1 MDAKKIATEILRL
14 IGGPSNI
21 NNVTHCYTRLR
32 FKLKDESVVNKHELE
47 KLKDVVSIVQSSG
60 QYQIVIGTEVDKVY
74 KELISLTGQEVSEEN
89 QTTKRRMTV
98 KEFFSNALDVL
109 ISSFTP
115 LIPVIAGSGM
125 IKVLI
130 SLLVYFNLI
139 KEGSSNFVVLSAIGD
154 GVYYFLPLFV
164 AMTAAKRLK
173 VDQTIAMAMAAI
185 LMYPT
190 LSSLLTEGQTYST
203 FLNLPL
209 RVLDYSS
216 QALPVILAVVLI
228 KYVDKFSEKISPNI
242 FKVFL
247 RPMITLLIS
256 APIVLLAVGPFASI
270 LGDYFMSVISI
281 MNNWGFIAV
290 GINAVLFPFLVM
302 TGIHNALIPLIIQV
316 FATQGFDSVFIP
328 SGLVANIS
336 EAGAAGAVA
345 FKTKNKKLKGVAI
358 SATISACFGITEPAL
373 YGVNLRLKRPFLA
386 MLVGALIGGSFA
398 GLMGVTAYSFVSPS
412 VLSLPIFINP
422 ATKSLIWAIVTVPV
436 TFIVTFILTL
446 LFGFED
452 IVEEEKVAKNIEI
465 DSPIEGKIIA
475 LEDVNDSVFSS
486 KLLGE
491 GFAVLPDSD
500 QVTSPVEG
508 TVISIFPTKHAIGL
522 RSVNGTEVLIHIGL
536 ETVELQGR
544 YFESLVADGDTVTM
558 GQPLIK
564 FDRQAIL
571 TEGYDNTVICVVT
584 NMNEEQKK
592 HAVLN
597 SKGLVFA
604 NE

>member
-1 MDAKKIATEILRL
+1 MDAKKTATEILRL
-14 IGGPSNI
+14 IGGPNNI

-32 FKLKDESVVNKHELE
+32 FKLKDESIVNKQELE
-47 KLKDVVSIVQSSG
+47 KVDDVVSIVQSSG
-60 QYQIVIGTEVDKVY
+60 QYQVVIGTEVDKVY
-74 KELISLTGQEVSEEN
+74 KELIGLTGQKVDTEVESKKN
-89 QTTKRRMTV
+89 RMTI

-130 SLLVYFNLI
+130 SLLVYFNLL
-139 KEGSSNFVVLSAIGD
+139 KEGSTNFVVLSAIGD

-164 AMTAAKRLK
+164 AMTAARRLK

-190 LSSLLTEGQTYST
+190 LASLLTEGQTYSS
-203 FLNLPL
+203 FLGLPL
-209 RVLDYSS
+209 RVLDYST

-228 KYVDKFSEKISPNI
+228 KYVDKFSEKISPNL

-270 LGDYFMSVISI
+270 VGEYFMNVVSI

-302 TGIHNALIPLIIQV
+302 IGIHNALIPLIIQV

-412 VLSLPIFINP
+412 ILSLPIFINP
-422 ATKSLIWAIVTVPV
+422 ATTSLLWAIVTVPV

-452 IVEEEKVAKNIEI
+452 IVEEEAVKKNVEI
-465 DSPIEGKIIA
+465 DSPTEGKIIS

-491 GFAVLPDSD
+491 GFAVLPESD

-522 RSVNGTEVLIHIGL
+522 RSKDGTEVLIHIGL

-544 YFESLVADGDTVTM
+544 HFESLVADGDTVTI

-564 FDRQAIL
+564 FDREAIA

-592 HAVLN
+592 HTVLN